1 MEAMRDVL
9 RGNLARSLRGIGEED
24 RLAAAW
30 SVACGRAMAER
41 GTVVGYDAGVLRVQ
55 VADTIWMHQ
64 MVSLRT
70 VLAREMAEIAG
81 LPVATIHFELKKS

>member
-1 MEAMRDVL
+1 
-9 RGNLARSLRGIGEED
+9 
-24 RLAAAW
+24 
-30 SVACGRAMAER
+30 
-41 GTVVGYDAGVLRVQ
+41 VVGYDAGVLRVQ

>member
-1 MEAMRDVL
+1 MEAMRDIL
-9 RGNLARSLRGIGEED
+9 RGNLARSLRGVGDED

-55 VADTIWMHQ
+55 VADSVWMHQ
-64 MVSLRT
+64 MVSLRS
-70 VLAREMAEIAG
+70 VLAREMAAIAG
-81 LPVATIHFELKKS
+81 LPVATIHFELKKN